1 MVLQGLQVMTTS
13 KSDWDIDLRY
23 GQDGEDS
30 VRRLLTI
37 ETVEVKRDRRW
48 KETGNIY
55 IETSCYYVNE
65 RGFKPSGLSVSQ
77 ATHWAFVL
85 EDLTVI
91 VSKSDLINTVKEYG
105 RNISCNIEPNV
116 SFGYLITI
124 DSLLKWQVEKAE
136 RNEFIYGHYPL

>member
-1 MVLQGLQVMTTS
+1 MTTS

-23 GQDGEDS
+23 GQDGEES
-30 VRRLLTI
+30 VRRLLTM

-65 RGFKPSGLSVSQ
+65 RGFKLSGLSVSQ